1 MQKFLNLFYSLS
13 ASLIILILLS
23 NESFADIYGINCANK
38 KGSTKW
44 VYSLKRKAIVLYD
57 QDGAKT
63 KVKFEIK
70 RETPGFLEAKGTLNE
85 FKTTVTFDMG
95 KKEITVLQSAI
106 QGKNYFMQC
115 DGPTL
120 IKKE

>member
-1 MQKFLNLFYSLS
+1 M
-13 ASLIILILLS
+13 
-23 NESFADIYGINCANK
+23 
-38 KGSTKW
+38 
-44 VYSLKRKAIVLYD
+44 YD

-115 DGPTL
+115 DGPAL